1 MAILK
6 LFSLDTL
13 KTLAQNSVFGELN
26 LSIHNLSL
34 LDFFVLFVINTP
46 KLDYPVVS
54 WKQLHTAILMVTKE
68 IKSINFLIQL
78 DALQVVKLWLVWL
91 DLTEISVI
99 EVARVLQLKI
109 PKDDDATTPIPNG
122 EILSALVKSDG
133 CQDIWLGYVRCIA
146 FAETINVNPV
156 CVFSKKKS
164 KENYWL

>member
-1 MAILK
+1 MAIFE

-26 LSIHNLSL
+26 LSVHNLSL

-54 WKQLHTAILMVTKE
+54 WKQLHTAILMMTKE

-78 DALQVVKLWLVWL
+78 NAFQVVKLWLVWL

-99 EVARVLQLKI
+99 EVSRVLQLKI
-109 PKDDDATTPIPNG
+109 SKDNDTTTPVSNS
-122 EILSALVKSDG
+122 EILSTLVKSDG
-133 CQDIWLGYVRCIA
+133 SEDIWLGNIRSIA
-146 FAETINVNPV
+146 LAQAINVDPV
-156 CVFSKKKS
+156 CVITKIK
-164 KENYWL
+164 